1 MNRILFTH
9 YGDNQIR
16 GSERCLLDLI
26 KHLDRKLF
34 TPVVWCNSELLEQ
47 EVQKLH
53 VQVIRSNFPILLGWL
68 PSRFDFRS
76 FISVVRQGLRIVS
89 EENIQIIHANSGAP
103 NQWLNIIAR
112 IKKLPLV
119 SHLHSRYPLR
129 DRLSLGLLNTSLVV
143 GVSQPVVN
151 QLLDDGIAPDCV
163 KVIPNG
169 IDTSLQDQATP
180 EDIRRLLNLEPRDF
194 VAMTVA
200 SLIYRKGIDMLIR
213 AIAYLRNREIPIHL
227 VIIGDGPEKS
237 SLQALAAT
245 YRLQSCIHFLGER
258 TDVAGLLRGEV
269 DVFVSGAREEVFGL
283 ALAEA
288 NLASIPVIAPW
299 VGGIPEVI
307 EDSKTGFLVPPE
319 NGIHIA
325 YAIQRLYKNP
335 ALKKK
340 MGLAGRSRVIDNFSV
355 EKYVSRFQNTYL
367 DLIENKERHLDIF
380 KNGNPML
387 LLKMLVRG
395 SSIYFNNLHKS
406 IEHKF
411 RIHRQQSRETW

>member
-9 YGDNQIR
+9 YGENQIR

-47 EVQKLH
+47 EVKKL
-53 VQVIRSNFPILLGWL
+53 QVRVIKSDFPILLGWL

-143 GVSQPVVN
+143 GVSQPVVS
-151 QLLDDGIAPDCV
+151 QLLDDGIAPDRV

-180 EDIRRLLNLEPRDF
+180 VDIRRLLNLESHDF

-213 AIAYLRNREIPIHL
+213 AIACL
-227 VIIGDGPEKS
+227 
-237 SLQALAAT
+237 
-245 YRLQSCIHFLGER
+245 RLQSCIHFLGER

-288 NLASIPVIAPW
+288 NLASIPVIAPS

-307 EDSKTGFLVPPE
+307 EDSKTGILVPPE

-325 YAIQRLYKNP
+325 NAIQRLYKNP

-340 MGLAGRSRVIDNFSV
+340 MGLAGRCRVIDNFSV

-367 DLIENKERHLDIF
+367 DLIENKEKHLDIF
-380 KNGNPML
+380 KNGNPNL

-395 SSIYFNNLHKS
+395 SLIYFNNLHNL

-411 RIHRQQSRETW
+411 QIHRQQSRETWS